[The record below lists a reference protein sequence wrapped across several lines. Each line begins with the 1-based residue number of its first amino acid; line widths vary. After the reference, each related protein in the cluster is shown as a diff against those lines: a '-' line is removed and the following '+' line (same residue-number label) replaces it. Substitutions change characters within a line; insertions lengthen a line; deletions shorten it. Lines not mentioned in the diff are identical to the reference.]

1 MKKNKHAN
9 KKNKNVLNNL
19 ERIVNQKANPHFNK
33 KSKVENYEKDNLIEK
48 QNKQKFKSK
57 IDNINTLNEFDDL
70 VSLTNKKYEII
81 NEQDAINQIGEI
93 KITPLNQGNSQI
105 INSALKNTDFNLNK
119 KTNEFL
125 SIPKRPKYEKGMS
138 KENYHKLEKE
148 NFLIWRKN
156 LADLEMKNL
165 DRAITPFEKN
175 LEVWKQLWIVVEKSE
190 ILFQIVDGRN
200 PLYFYCNDLDNY
212 IKEVDNNKKSI
223 LIINKADLMSKE
235 IRKSWLEYFEEK
247 NIKIIFFSALEELN
261 KMDSNENI
269 ILDNNNNKI
278 NDSEEE
284 NKYKILNRNELIK
297 FILTETQNL
306 PKQNNYHIIGFIGY
320 PNVGKSS
327 IINVLMK
334 SKKVAVANLPGKTKH
349 YQTLFLPPDSSLNI
363 SEKSLCLMD
372 CPGLVFPSFTA
383 SKADMLINGIFRI
396 DTLTD
401 YLSPIQL
408 IIQQIPSKILSKFY
422 KIDLPDIYSAKQFL
436 QILAIRKG
444 YFLYDNVPDEA
455 KTSKIVLKDYVAGKL
470 LFCYLRPDYTKEKFG
485 YIKQYGGDISLNE
498 TEIENQKMI
507 QEIPKDFDDNYEKL
521 YMENEDILKDK
532 KVKGDD
538 IDTKFFNDIKKKED
552 ILLENESKPLSK
564 EMRRELKFAV
574 KRGDLDEE
582 EIEDIMSVADY
593 MKVMENIEKKKELTK
608 GKKLI
613 ETKKVNF

>member
-9 KKNKNVLNNL
+9 KKNQNVLNKL

-33 KSKVENYEKDNLIEK
+33 KSKVENFEKENLIEK

-70 VSLTNKKYEII
+70 VSLTNKKYDVI
-81 NEQDAINQIGEI
+81 NEQDAMNQIGEI
-93 KITPLNQGNSQI
+93 KITPLNQGNIQI
-105 INSALKNTDFNLNK
+105 INSALKNTDLNLNK

-200 PLYFYCNDLDNY
+200 PLYFYCKDLDNY
-212 IKEVDNNKKSI
+212 IKEVDCNKKTV
-223 LIINKADLMSKE
+223 LIINKADLMSRE
-235 IRKSWLEYFEEK
+235 IRKNWLEYFEEK

-261 KMDSNENI
+261 KIDSNEN
-269 ILDNNNNKI
+269 DNKNTN
-278 NDSEEE
+278 SEE

-306 PKQNNYHIIGFIGY
+306 PKQNNFHIIGFIGY

-349 YQTLFLPPDSSLNI
+349 YQTLFLPPDSSLAI
-363 SEKSLCLMD
+363 PEKSLCLMD

-401 YLSPIQL
+401 YLSPVQL
-408 IIQQIPSKILSKFY
+408 IIQQIPRKILEKIY

-436 QILAIRKG
+436 QILAARKG
-444 YFLYDNVPDEA
+444 FFLYDNVPDEA

-485 YIKQYGGDISLNE
+485 EIKQYGGDVLLNE
-498 TEIENQKMI
+498 AEIENQKMI

-521 YMENEDILKDK
+521 YMENEEILKDK
-532 KVKGDD
+532 KVKGEDVD
-538 IDTKFFNDIKKKED
+538 IKFFNDIQKKED
-552 ILLENESKPLSK
+552 ALLENETKPLTK

-582 EIEDIMSVADY
+582 EIEDILSVADY
-593 MKVMENIEKKKELTK
+593 LKTMQEIEKKKEIK
-608 GKKLI
+608 GKKII